1 MSHSAA
7 RRLLPIGLAGLVV
20 LAAAGC
26 TRTVNPAT
34 GEAQYTSLSR
44 EDEAKL
50 GRAEHPKV
58 LSEFGGGYRDPKLQ
72 TYVEGIGDRLKTV
85 SELPQDKFTFTVLDS
100 DVVNAFAL
108 PGGYVY
114 VSRGLLALAN
124 DEAEVAGVVGHEIA
138 HVTARHT
145 AQRYDRAQEAQIGAT
160 VAQVLGAVVGG
171 ILLGEGGT
179 QLGGQVGGGLGS
191 LGGTAYVQGY
201 SREQEL
207 QADELGVRYLS
218 RAGYDPQAMATF
230 LDQLDASDRLRR
242 AGGSDQGGEV
252 PSWLASHPR
261 TRDRVERAIT
271 AAGAQGQGGKTD
283 REAFLAAIDGM
294 VFGDS
299 PDQGF
304 VEGERFIHP
313 VLRFAFDAPA
323 GFRLKN
329 TAQAVIGSDG
339 RGRAM
344 IFDAAADGG
353 TRDPGAYLQNV
364 WIRQQ
369 RLQRIERLT
378 VAGRPAAIGYGQV
391 SIRNRPAGAMFGAIA
406 ADAGAMYRFIYLRE
420 GGLREPD
427 ARAFMASFQSF
438 ATLSDAEAAR
448 WRPLRIRV
456 VTVGSGDTVESLA
469 ARMDVDQ
476 GKREWFELLNDTGD
490 RPLRPGEKVK
500 LVVRG

>member
-1 MSHSAA
+1 MTGTVA
-7 RRLLPIGLAGLVV
+7 RRIIALGLAGLLAVV
-20 LAAAGC
+20 AAGC
-26 TRTVNPAT
+26 TRTINPAT

-58 LSEFGGGYRDPKLQ
+58 LSEFGGAYRDPKLQ
-72 TYVEGIGDRLKTV
+72 TYVEGIGERLKNV
-85 SELPQDKFTFTVLDS
+85 SELPQEKFTFTVLDS

-124 DEAEVAGVVGHEIA
+124 NEAEVAGVVGHEIG

-160 VAQVLGAVVGG
+160 VAQVLGAGVGG
-171 ILLGEGGT
+171 ILLGDAGA
-179 QLGGQVGGGLGS
+179 QLGGQVAGGLGS

-207 QADELGVRYLS
+207 QADELGVRYLA
-218 RAGYDPQAMATF
+218 RAAYDPQAMATF

-242 AGGSDQGGEV
+242 SGSGAQGAEV

-271 AAGAQGQGGKTD
+271 AAGAQGQGGRTD
-283 REAFLAAIDGM
+283 RDALLAAIDGM

-304 VEGERFIHP
+304 VEGERFVHP
-313 VLRFAFDAPA
+313 VLRFAFDAPP
-323 GFRLKN
+323 GFKLKN
-329 TAQAVIGSDG
+329 SAQAVIGSDG

-353 TRDPGAYLQNV
+353 TRDPAAYLQNV

-378 VAGRPAAIGYGQV
+378 VAGRPAAIGYGKA
-391 SIRNRPAGAMFGAIA
+391 SFRNRPAGAMFGVIT

-427 ARAFMASFQSF
+427 ARAFMASFSSF

-456 VTVGSGDTVESLA
+456 VTVGSGDTAESLA
-469 ARMDVDQ
+469 ARMEIDRD
-476 GKREWFELLNDTGD
+476 KREWFDLLNDTGD
-490 RPLRPGEKVK
+490 RPLRPGEKAK